1 MKLTPMDVRHQ
12 EFTRHLTGGYNRRE
26 VKEFLDSAANMLE
39 EFIRENASLKE
50 ELLERDRQIE
60 ELRQGEQDLK
70 RAVVGAERIGKEL
83 KANAEREAQL
93 IVREAEATRDRMV
106 RDALQKVRDINQE
119 LDKLGNDRALFISQ
133 FKALLRAYGSAL
145 EDVETRIKNEQQG
158 AARERVTR

>member
-1 MKLTPMDVRHQ
+1 MDVRHQ

-39 EFIRENASLKE
+39 EFIRENTSLKE
-50 ELLERDRQIE
+50 ELLARDRQIE

-93 IVREAEATRDRMV
+93 IIREAEATRDRMV
-106 RDALQKVRDINQE
+106 RDALQRVRDINQE
-119 LDKLGNDRALFISQ
+119 LDQLGNDRALFISQ
-133 FKALLRAYGSAL
+133 FKALLRAYSSAL
-145 EDVETRIKNEQQG
+145 EDVETRIKNDQQG

>member
-39 EFIRENASLKE
+39 ELTRENTGLKE
-50 ELLERDRQIE
+50 ELLARDRQIE

>member
-1 MKLTPMDVRHQ
+1 MDVRHQ

-26 VKEFLDSAANMLE
+26 VKEFLDSAANLLE
-39 EFIRENASLKE
+39 ELIRENTGLKE
-50 ELLERDRQIE
+50 ELLARDRQIE

-93 IVREAEATRDRMV
+93 IIREAEATRDRMV

-133 FKALLRAYGSAL
+133 FKALLRAYSSAL
-145 EDVETRIKNEQQG
+145 EDVETRIKNDQQG

>member
-1 MKLTPMDVRHQ
+1 MDVRHQ

-26 VKEFLDSAANMLE
+26 VKEFLDSAANVLE
-39 EFIRENASLKE
+39 ELIRENTTLKE
-50 ELLERDRQIE
+50 DMLARDRQIE

-93 IVREAEATRDRMV
+93 LIREAEATRDRMV

-119 LDKLGNDRALFISQ
+119 LEKLSNDRALFISQ
-133 FKALLRAYGSAL
+133 FKALLRAYSSAI
-145 EDVETRIKNEQQG
+145 EDVEARIKDEHQG
-158 AARERVTR
+158 ASSRERVAR

>member
-1 MKLTPMDVRHQ
+1 MDVRHQ

-39 EFIRENASLKE
+39 EFIRENTSLKE
-50 ELLERDRQIE
+50 ELLARDRQIE

-93 IVREAEATRDRMV
+93 MIREAEATRDRMV

-133 FKALLRAYGSAL
+133 FKALLRAYSSAL
-145 EDVETRIKNEQQG
+145 EDVETRIKNDQQG